1 MAALTVFD
9 QIAMHPFLADL
20 PTGWLLRLLP
30 HARMVLRHPGH
41 RLFCEDGPANNFWL
55 VRSGAVALDF
65 HVPGRGDIVIEQVGP
80 DAVVG
85 WSWLV
90 PPYRW
95 SLGAVVADECRAVQ
109 FDAAGVRAV
118 IAEDPDLGRELTA
131 RFLQVMAERLG
142 AARRRLAELYAYPSD
157 LRGAG

>member
-109 FDAAGVRAV
+109 FDAAGVRPDTLAATYTDGILEV
-118 IAEDPDLGRELTA
+118 SALVGEPDP
-131 RFLQVMAERLG
+131 
-142 AARRRLAELYAYPSD
+142 AAKTIPVTI
-157 LRGAG
+157 GKPKKN